1 MTDLPTPRR
10 TFDRLFILVPTVA
23 MVVAAAHWPA
33 LSARAVS
40 FDDDQYFVSNGLV
53 RSPGWDSASR
63 FLTEVLEPST
73 VNGYYQPLN
82 MISLMLDAA
91 TGATPENLRPLHRT
105 SLLLHIANTGLIIV
119 LLHALFGNAVVAAA
133 IGLLF
138 GLHPMTVETIPWTG
152 ERKTLLATFFALCC
166 FLSYLNYTRQP
177 SGRSWRW
184 YAACVLLFVLALMA
198 KPTVTPL
205 PVLLLLLDVW
215 PLKRIR
221 WKSVVEKAPL
231 LLIAAAS
238 SVITFVS
245 QARTASVSLPTE
257 SDALPIPFVICHNN
271 IFYLWKMIRPVDL
284 TSHYAVPMPFDL
296 STPSVL
302 AGVIGTVV
310 LILSLAVSLKW
321 TRAFVVAWLF
331 YLLGLLPTMQIVGFS
346 NVIASDK
353 YMYLPCLGLLMLMA
367 AGVVEHSKR
376 VTRVPTRVIGL
387 AVLVGLV
394 VLEFR
399 GTRQYLTVWTDTE
412 TLYRYMIQREPRAPS
427 LRSHLGNLLI
437 DLGRMD
443 EALAEHAVAVE
454 CSPNSPEAINDLGNA
469 LRAVGRLSEA
479 LTAYERTLTLFPN
492 YHVAHRNLGVALAET
507 GKLADA
513 ELHFARAIE
522 LKPINPETHDCWA
535 MILMQQGRNDEARQH
550 LVQALQQNPHFPD
563 ANNHMGI
570 LLASDGRA
578 SEAMDHFRRAIDA
591 KPDYVEARYN
601 LARAHLEQGRTVDG
615 RLELVELLRRSPG
628 DLEARKLL
636 DSIPATP
643 GASPA
648 TP

>member
-1 MTDLPTPRR
+1 MTDPLAPRSS
-10 TFDRLFILVPTVA
+10 FDRLFILIPIVA

-53 RSPGWDSASR
+53 RSPSWDSARR

-91 TGATPENLRPLHRT
+91 LGATPENLRPLHRT
-105 SLLLHIANTGLIIV
+105 SLLLHVANTGLIIV
-119 LLHALFGNAVVAAA
+119 LLHALFGNALVAAA
-133 IGLLF
+133 FGLLF

-166 FLSYLNYTRQP
+166 FLSYLKYVRLP
-177 SGRSWRW
+177 PGRSWRW
-184 YAACVLLFVLALMA
+184 YPACILLFILALMA

-215 PLKRIR
+215 PLCRLNWR
-221 WKSVVEKAPL
+221 SVVEKVPL
-231 LLIAAAS
+231 LMIAGLS

-257 SDALPIPFVICHNN
+257 ADALPVPFVICHNN

-310 LILSLAVSLKW
+310 LILTLVVSLKW
-321 TRAFVVAWLF
+321 TRAGVAAWLF

-367 AGVVEHSKR
+367 AGVVELSKR
-376 VTRVPTRVIGL
+376 VTRGPTRVIGL
-387 AVLVGLV
+387 GVLASLV

-399 GTRQYLTVWTDTE
+399 GTRRYLTVWTDTE

-437 DLGRMD
+437 DLGRTD

-454 CSPNSPEAINDLGNA
+454 CAPNSPEAINDLGNA
-469 LRAVGRLSEA
+469 LRAAGRLSEA
-479 LTAYERTLTLFPN
+479 LTAYERALTLLPN

-513 ELHFARAIE
+513 ERHFARAIE
-522 LKPINPETHDCWA
+522 LKPINPEAHDCWA
-535 MILMQQGRNDEARQH
+535 MILMQQGQNDEAMRH

-563 ANNHMGI
+563 ANNHLGI
-570 LLASDGRA
+570 LLASHGRA
-578 SEAMDHFRRAIDA
+578 SESMEHFRRAVDA

-601 LARAHLEQGRTVDG
+601 LARALMEQGRNADA
-615 RLELVELLRRSPG
+615 RMELEELLRRSPG
-628 DLEARKLL
+628 DLEARKLF

-643 GASPA
+643 GTSPT